1 MHDDFTMAIAAD
13 RTQRLRSEAEHR
25 HLLRLLR
32 ADRRATPVRDRWT
45 ALTARRAD
53 TGGQL
58 QVCTC

>member
-1 MHDDFTMAIAAD
+1 MHDDFTAAIAAD
-13 RTQRLRSEAEHR
+13 RTHQRRSEAEHR

-32 ADRRATPVRDRWT
+32 ADRRAVPLLDRWT

-53 TGGQL
+53 TSRQL